1 MKTFKEFISEV
12 YDPEVQGR
20 SQIRKQ
26 GEGGRVGSLRKKSE
40 PEKRRMK
47 AAGGGK
53 MVPAKDYKDRKDIGG
68 QRKRAER
75 EQQPTQARGSARLD
89 PRAAQRKA
97 AMERRAAKSS
107 GKTTKLRSQALAKK
121 ADSLLATKKKQKV
134 DPRYKPQKQSVYTRD
149 EKHRMRNAAMRL
161 VRDMSKGKEKP
172 ASAYDPQIKNFGKQT
187 GSSAYSNTGIVK
199 KGRKKGS

>member
-53 MVPAKDYKDRKDIGG
+53 MVPAKDYKARKDIGQ
-68 QRKRAER
+68 QRKAETR
-75 EQQPTQARGSARLD
+75 VQQPTKERGSAKLD
-89 PRAAQRKA
+89 PRAAQKKA
-97 AMERRAAKSS
+97 AMERRARKAGAK
-107 GKTTKLRSQALAKK
+107 TPTASQ
-121 ADSLLATKKKQKV
+121 LLTKKQPKKV
-134 DPRYKPQKQSVYTRD
+134 SPDYKPQKASGMTRD
-149 EKHRMRNAAMRL
+149 ERRK
-161 VRDMSKGKEKP
+161 
-172 ASAYDPQIKNFGKQT
+172 
-187 GSSAYSNTGIVK
+187 VK
-199 KGRKKGS
+199 RAGQ